1 LFQTLDHRLLIP
13 ANALMG
19 ATLALFADALA
30 QMPGRDV
37 VLPLNAVTALL
48 GAPIVTWLILRR
60 QRR

>member
-1 LFQTLDHRLLIP
+1 MPIRSS
-13 ANALMG
+13 AALG
-19 ATLALFADALA
+19 ARSAIA

-48 GAPIVTWLILRR
+48 GAPIMTWLILRR